1 MSTTTRLIKP
11 ARRAVAHALRGPA
24 PLPEVQSERAEAV
37 AWFAGMWHGIAMGTV
52 IGAGVMV
59 LFLEAIGR
67 LS

>member
-11 ARRAVAHALRGPA
+11 ARTALRGPE

-52 IGAGVMV
+52 IGAGVMA
-59 LFLEAIGR
+59 LFLEASGR
-67 LS
+67 LA